1 MTSTPSRVS
10 VTLTPGARFSK
21 VPITFQARKAVLC
34 LLCLTQHQS
43 FKNFENDTMKLS
55 VNEAKLTCF
64 RAESCANVH
73 QVLISK
79 FALGL
84 EKLLPL
90 CLDRRTL
97 FSQTEPGRMILIKL
111 LLAAECIKLANR
123 LFIKLNIRYFLAS
136 VTSFSGQVAVD
147 VPPIVNM
154 SDQVQSLRSIRAS

>member
-1 MTSTPSRVS
+1 M
-10 VTLTPGARFSK
+10 ARFSK

-79 FALGL
+79 FAFGL

-97 FSQTEPGRMILIKL
+97 FTQSEPGQMILIELLL
-111 LLAAECIKLANR
+111 LLAAGCIKLANR

-136 VTSFSGQVAVD
+136 VISFSGHVAVV
-147 VPPIVNM
+147 VPPLVNM
-154 SDQVQSLRSIRAS
+154 SDQFQSLRSIRAS